1 MGDIVDMANCNLFEK
16 PSFSYKKKLK
26 DLYYI
31 LYETAP
37 QSLVMSKGY
46 FKIIELMQN
55 PEVFDE
61 KALL

>member
-1 MGDIVDMANCNLFEK
+1 MGDIVDMANCNLFENL
-16 PSFSYKKKLK
+16 PSPIRKKLK

-46 FKIIELMQN
+46 YKIIGLMHN

-61 KALL
+61 EVLM